1 MSDAAI
7 TSAVM
12 RELASRR
19 WRGQVATRAART
31 VAERVDEL
39 PEVERRQLL
48 DALAEPAELRRPAN
62 TNPPLMGDI

>member
-1 MSDAAI
+1 MNDPAI

-31 VAERVDEL
+31 VADRVDEL
-39 PEVERRQLL
+39 PEVERRSLIA
-48 DALAEPAELRRPAN
+48 ALTEHAAQEQS
-62 TNPPLMGDI
+62 

>member
-1 MSDAAI
+1 MNDPAI

-12 RELASRR
+12 RELAARR

-39 PEVERRQLL
+39 PDSERAQLIARL
-48 DALAEPAELRRPAN
+48 TDY
-62 TNPPLMGDI
+62 TNRERS

>member
-1 MSDAAI
+1 MNDPAI

-39 PEVERRQLL
+39 PDSERAQLIARL
-48 DALAEPAELRRPAN
+48 TEHTEREQP
-62 TNPPLMGDI
+62 

>member
-1 MSDAAI
+1 MNDPAI

-39 PEVERRQLL
+39 PDPERVRLL
-48 DALAEPAELRRPAN
+48 NALTQHTEGEQS
-62 TNPPLMGDI
+62 

>member
-1 MSDAAI
+1 MNDPAI

-39 PEVERRQLL
+39 PDGERRRLL
-48 DALAEPAELRRPAN
+48 AALDGQAERVQS
-62 TNPPLMGDI
+62 